1 MTGKLTSVG
10 SDALNWIARSVS
22 SALDSKNLRV
32 EVRPIGTPRRVGVTC
47 SAMATPTVTVSDAIS
62 APAPLR
68 ADATIVSDGVVA
80 ALGTVKVAVNG
91 AVVSAG
97 SATPLTVN
105 RTLATPRPV
114 LARASIGSWL
124 FSVTD
129 RPLTGFVILKLPVR
143 NVKVSGVLSGLPSA
157 AVSGLPNGLRDRRRE
172 FRRDDGLGRP
182 RIGRREADDGVRA
195 AERDCAGD
203 RRAAGRDAERRSGD
217 GRWIDWL
224 VERHHHRRRQVDADR
239 VVCRIIVRTRG
250 PAVSGDAVVKVN
262 VRGAAS

>member
-129 RPLTGFVILKLPVR
+129 RPLTGFADTEVAGQER
-143 NVKVSGVLSGLPSA
+143 EGQRRAQRA
-157 AVSGLPNGLRDRRRE
+157 AVGGGQRVAESIARSPTRVPSRRRT
-172 FRRDDGLGRP
+172 
-182 RIGRREADDGVRA
+182 
-195 AERDCAGD
+195 
-203 RRAAGRDAERRSGD
+203 RSAT
-217 GRWIDWL
+217 DWS
-224 VERHHHRRRQVDADR
+224 A
-239 VVCRIIVRTRG
+239 
-250 PAVSGDAVVKVN
+250 
-262 VRGAAS
+262 